1 MIRFSVEPHNTSCQ
15 LKKKGRENIKPHGML
30 AGMPAILKINP
41 EDKTVT
47 AIETR
52 DAHIIQS

>member
-1 MIRFSVEPHNTSCQ
+1 MSVKK
-15 LKKKGRENIKPHGML
+15 KKKGRENIKPHGML
-30 AGMPAILKINP
+30 AWMLASLKINP
-41 EDKTVT
+41 EDKTIT

>member
-1 MIRFSVEPHNTSCQ
+1 
-15 LKKKGRENIKPHGML
+15 ML
-30 AGMPAILKINP
+30 AWMLAILKVNP
-41 EDKTVT
+41 EDKNTT

>member
-1 MIRFSVEPHNTSCQ
+1 MSV
-15 LKKKGRENIKPHGML
+15 KKGRENIKPHGML
-30 AGMPAILKINP
+30 AWMLASLKINP
-41 EDKTVT
+41 EDKTIT

>member
-1 MIRFSVEPHNTSCQ
+1 
-15 LKKKGRENIKPHGML
+15 ML
-30 AGMPAILKINP
+30 AWMLVILKTNP
-41 EDKTVT
+41 EDKTFT